1 MNDSV
6 KYIVVLFTALA
17 CLYQTQPAKGQEL
30 LALGKRD
37 KNAEIQTLNP
47 KARKWLYSEN
57 EKSKKNRL
65 EKFNKYAKKAVGRNV
80 EKVCDGYFK
89 VVWFADE
96 IKSGDVLYDLEV
108 SFDKSL
114 NSGGIVS
121 IVEKHA
127 LVIYHL
133 RESDNKAFVKILD
146 HRSYKDVIIEL
157 SEESNIIFA
166 EPNTCLDIE
175 GKPRKDVLLVAK
187 VLDLVVKPDVTS
199 EDVDSICRQYNLKVL
214 DRLSDRIMKKDPSKT
229 YKGPE
234 SYSRS
239 YIVEILNNESTVY
252 NKAIIMKD
260 PRVESVSMR
269 FDAGPLEL

>member
-1 MNDSV
+1 
-6 KYIVVLFTALA
+6 
-17 CLYQTQPAKGQEL
+17 
-30 LALGKRD
+30 LGKRD